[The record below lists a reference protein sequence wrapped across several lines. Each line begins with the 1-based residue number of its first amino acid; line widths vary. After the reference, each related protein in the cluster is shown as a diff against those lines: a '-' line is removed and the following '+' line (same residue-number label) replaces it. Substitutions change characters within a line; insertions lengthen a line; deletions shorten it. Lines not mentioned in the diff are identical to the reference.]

1 MGMVE
6 DSSSKREKRVLGV
19 LRHATPL
26 LRLSASRKLLG
37 LDHLEVYV
45 KWEGGNPTGT
55 HKDRAALAHISRA
68 VSEGASTVT
77 VGTCGNYGV
86 AIAYYS
92 LLAGLRAVVFVP
104 RGYENSRVEEM
115 RKYGAKVVPVDGTYE
130 DAVEASARAAAARGW
145 YDANPGGRHD
155 AVSFKAY
162 SGIAREIVAEL
173 GDAPY
178 AVAAPVGNGT
188 TMVGLYLGFLE
199 AYKEGYASR
208 IPRFIAASTLH
219 ANQVV
224 ESWLQGRL
232 TPVVVLPERVR
243 ETPVNEP
250 LVAYRSLNAEE
261 ALRALYETKGRAYA
275 FGDEELIEASLLL
288 RAVEGISSLPASS
301 SALLALRE
309 FVREEDP
316 EGPLVAVVT
325 GKWLRR
331 R

>member
-1 MGMVE
+1 MDE
-6 DSSSKREKRVLGV
+6 DSSSMRARVLST
-19 LRHATPL
+19 LRYATPL

-45 KWEGGNPTGT
+45 KWEGDNPTGT

-68 VSEGASTVT
+68 VSERATTVT

-86 AIAYYS
+86 AIAYYA
-92 LLAGLRAVVFVP
+92 LLAGLRAVIFVP
-104 RGYENSRVEEM
+104 RSYESSRVEEM
-115 RKYGAKVVPVDGTYE
+115 RRYGAKVVLVDGTYE
-130 DAVEASARAAAARGW
+130 DAVEASARAAALKGW
-145 YDANPGGRHD
+145 YDANPGSGRD
-155 AVSFKAY
+155 STSFQAY
-162 SGIAREIVAEL
+162 SRIAREIVAEL

-178 AVAAPVGNGT
+178 AVSVPVGNGT

-199 AYKEGYASR
+199 AYKEGYATR
-208 IPRFIAASTLH
+208 IPRFIAASTSH

-232 TPVVVLPERVR
+232 TPVEVPPGKVK

-261 ALRALYETKGRAYA
+261 ALRVLYETKGRAYV
-275 FGDEELIEASLLL
+275 FSDEELVEASLLL
-288 RAVEGISSLPASS
+288 RAVEGVSSLPASS

-309 FVREEDP
+309 FAREEAP
-316 EGPLVAVVT
+316 EGPLVAVIT
-325 GKWLRR
+325 GRWLRR
-331 R
+331 H

>member
-1 MGMVE
+1 M
-6 DSSSKREKRVLGV
+6 RARVLSI
-19 LRHATPL
+19 LRYATPL

-68 VSEGASTVT
+68 VSERATTVT

-86 AIAYYS
+86 AIAYYA
-92 LLAGLRAVVFVP
+92 LLAGLRAVIFVP
-104 RGYENSRVEEM
+104 RSYESSRVEEM
-115 RKYGAKVVPVDGTYE
+115 RRYGAKVVLVDGTYE
-130 DAVEASARAAAARGW
+130 DAVEASARAAALKGW
-145 YDANPGGRHD
+145 YDANPGSGRD
-155 AVSFKAY
+155 STSFQAY
-162 SGIAREIVAEL
+162 SRIAREIVAEL

-178 AVAAPVGNGT
+178 AVSVPVGNGT

-199 AYKEGYASR
+199 AYKEGYATR
-208 IPRFIAASTLH
+208 IPRFIAASTSH

-232 TPVVVLPERVR
+232 TPVEVPPGKVK

-261 ALRALYETKGRAYA
+261 ALRVLYETKGRAYA
-275 FGDEELIEASLLL
+275 FSDEELVETSLLL
-288 RAVEGISSLPASS
+288 QAVEGVSSLPASS

-309 FVREEDP
+309 FAREEAP
-316 EGPLVAVVT
+316 EGPLVAVIT
-325 GKWLRR
+325 GRWLRR
-331 R
+331 H

>member
-1 MGMVE
+1 MDE
-6 DSSSKREKRVLGV
+6 DSSSMRARVLSI
-19 LRHATPL
+19 LRYATPL

-68 VSEGASTVT
+68 VSERATTVT

-86 AIAYYS
+86 AIAYYA
-92 LLAGLRAVVFVP
+92 LLAGLRAVIFVP
-104 RGYENSRVEEM
+104 RSYESSRVEEM
-115 RKYGAKVVPVDGTYE
+115 RRYGAKVVLVDGTYE
-130 DAVEASARAAAARGW
+130 DAVEASARAAALKGW
-145 YDANPGGRHD
+145 YDANPGSGRD
-155 AVSFKAY
+155 STSFQAY
-162 SGIAREIVAEL
+162 SRIAREIVAEL

-178 AVAAPVGNGT
+178 AVSVPVGNGT

-199 AYKEGYASR
+199 AYKEGYATR
-208 IPRFIAASTLH
+208 IPRFIAASTSH

-232 TPVVVLPERVR
+232 TPVEVPPGKVK

-261 ALRALYETKGRAYA
+261 ALRVLYETKGRAYA
-275 FGDEELIEASLLL
+275 FSDEELVETSLLL
-288 RAVEGISSLPASS
+288 QAVEGVSSLPASS

-309 FVREEDP
+309 FAREEAP
-316 EGPLVAVVT
+316 EGPLVAVIT
-325 GKWLRR
+325 GRWLRR
-331 R
+331 H

>member
-1 MGMVE
+1 VDE
-6 DSSSKREKRVLGV
+6 DSSSRCTRVLSTQ
-19 LRHATPL
+19 RRATPL

-55 HKDRAALAHISRA
+55 HKDRAALAHVSRA

-86 AIAYYS
+86 AIAYYA

-104 RGYENSRVEEM
+104 RSYENSRVWEM
-115 RKYGAKVVPVDGTYE
+115 RKYGARVVFVDGTYE
-130 DAVEASARAAAARGW
+130 DAVEASSKAATLRGW
-145 YDANPGGRHD
+145 YDANPGGRCD
-155 AVSFKAY
+155 NTSLRAY
-162 SGIAREIVAEL
+162 SRMAWEIVAEL

-178 AVAAPVGNGT
+178 AVSVPVGNGT

-199 AYKEGYASR
+199 VYKEGYATR
-208 IPRFIAASTLH
+208 IPRFIAASTSH
-219 ANQVV
+219 ANQIV

-232 TPVVVLPERVR
+232 TPVEVPPGKVR

-261 ALRALYETKGRAYA
+261 TLRVLYETRGRAYA
-275 FGDEELIEASLLL
+275 FGDEELVEASLLL
-288 RAVEGISSLPASS
+288 RVVEGVSSLPASS

-309 FVREEDP
+309 FAREEEPD
-316 EGPLVAVVT
+316 GALVAVIT
-325 GKWLRR
+325 GRWLRR

>member
-1 MGMVE
+1 MDE
-6 DSSSKREKRVLGV
+6 DSSSMRAKVLST
-19 LRHATPL
+19 LRYATPL

-55 HKDRAALAHISRA
+55 HKDRAALAHVSRA
-68 VSEGASTVT
+68 VSEGATTVT

-86 AIAYYS
+86 AIAYYA
-92 LLAGLRAVVFVP
+92 LLAGLRAVIFVP
-104 RGYENSRVEEM
+104 RSYESSRVEEM
-115 RKYGAKVVPVDGTYE
+115 RRYGAKVVLVNGTYE
-130 DAVEASARAAAARGW
+130 DAVEASARAAALKGW
-145 YDANPGGRHD
+145 YDANPGSRRD
-155 AVSFKAY
+155 STSFQAY
-162 SGIAREIVAEL
+162 SRIAREIVAEL

-178 AVAAPVGNGT
+178 AVSVPVGNGT

-199 AYKEGYASR
+199 AYKEGYATR
-208 IPRFIAASTLH
+208 IPRFIAASTSH

-232 TPVVVLPERVR
+232 TPVEVPPGKVK

-261 ALRALYETKGRAYA
+261 ALRVLYETKGRAYA
-275 FGDEELIEASLLL
+275 FSDEELVEASLLL
-288 RAVEGISSLPASS
+288 RAVEGVSSLPASS

-309 FVREEDP
+309 FAREEVP
-316 EGPLVAVVT
+316 EGPLVAVIT
-325 GKWLRR
+325 GRWLRKH
-331 R
+331 